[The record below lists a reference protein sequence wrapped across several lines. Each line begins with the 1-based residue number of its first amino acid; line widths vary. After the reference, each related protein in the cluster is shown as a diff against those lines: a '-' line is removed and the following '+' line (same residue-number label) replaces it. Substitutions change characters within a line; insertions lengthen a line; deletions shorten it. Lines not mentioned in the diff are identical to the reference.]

1 MDTHTA
7 QDPQNPINW
16 NGTEDIIC
24 TLCHNILTDNELEE
38 SGDDPNPYCEE
49 CTEEQEELANIE
61 KDLNAQ
67 KERETLNS
75 IFDAFSGATINA
87 IK

>member
-1 MDTHTA
+1 MDTHVSN
-7 QDPQNPINW
+7 DPQNPINW

-24 TLCHNILTDNELEE
+24 TLCHNILTDNELEQN
-38 SGDDPNPYCEE
+38 GDDPNPYCEE

-61 KDLNAQ
+61 
-67 KERETLNS
+67 RETLNE
-75 IFDAFSGATINA
+75 IFDAFSSATINT